1 MQLRPHLHV
10 PSYLGYCQ
18 FLEHSCVFFLWDLLQ
33 FGLGRQTKQLVVGK
47 VVVIFIRVQPL
58 LPQELLQL
66 DTMVEY
72 SLKQSLEVYINL
84 GIGRG
89 LSGLC

>member
-1 MQLRPHLHV
+1 M
-10 PSYLGYCQ
+10 
-18 FLEHSCVFFLWDLLQ
+18 FFFWDLLQ
-33 FGLGRQTKQLVVGK
+33 FRLGRQTKQLVVGK
-47 VVVIFIRVQPL
+47 VIEIFIRVQPL

-66 DTMVEY
+66 DPVVEY
-72 SLKQSLEVYINL
+72 SLKQSIEIYLNL

>member
-1 MQLRPHLHV
+1 M
-10 PSYLGYCQ
+10 
-18 FLEHSCVFFLWDLLQ
+18 FFFWDLLQ
-33 FGLGRQTKQLVVGK
+33 FRLGRQTKQLVVGK
-47 VVVIFIRVQPL
+47 VIEIFIRVQPL

-66 DTMVEY
+66 DPVIEY
-72 SLKQSLEVYINL
+72 SLKQSIEIYLDL

>member
-1 MQLRPHLHV
+1 M
-10 PSYLGYCQ
+10 
-18 FLEHSCVFFLWDLLQ
+18 FFLWDLLQ
-33 FGLGRQTKQLVVGK
+33 FRLGRQTKQLVVGK
-47 VVVIFIRVQPL
+47 VIEIFIRVQPL

-66 DTMVEY
+66 DPVVEY
-72 SLKQSLEVYINL
+72 SLKQSIEIYLDL

>member
-1 MQLRPHLHV
+1 M
-10 PSYLGYCQ
+10 
-18 FLEHSCVFFLWDLLQ
+18 FFLWDLLQ
-33 FGLGRQTKQLVVGK
+33 FRLGRQTKQLVVGK
-47 VVVIFIRVQPL
+47 VIEIFIRVQPL

-66 DTMVEY
+66 DPVVEY
-72 SLKQSLEVYINL
+72 SLKQSIEIYLNL